1 MVTTTPATALEPVH
15 RITVEEPDLAVVS
28 GNPTDRHPDAALL
41 VIEVSVTSHARDRD
55 VKAPLYAAAAI
66 PEYWL
71 LDVPAG
77 TLEVRREPVGGVYRS
92 TRVLDGQDTVEP
104 LHVPVGALRV
114 SELLGS

>member
-1 MVTTTPATALEPVH
+1 MVLEV
-15 RITVEEPDLAVVS
+15 A
-28 GNPTDRHPDAALL
+28 
-41 VIEVSVTSHARDRD
+41 VTSHVVDRGI
-55 VKAPLYAAAAI
+55 KALLYAAAAI

-92 TRVLDGQDTVEP
+92 TRVLDGQDTVQP
-104 LHVPVGALRV
+104 LQVPVGPVRV